1 MKTRALAVAL
11 ALSRAVPTAA
21 AQEAA
26 PREVH
31 VNAVKDPEMKSYR
44 AIVAGMDAFEKHHAR
59 APAVP
64 ELKFRITS
72 ATGQP
77 PVEGVALR
85 LAGDDDSSWPVEFEP
100 DGVFTLA
107 RNEAA
112 YDANADLIFNQKRS
126 SYKIAPEVRTPGL
139 PDNMRRLG
147 DLRLECQVTMA
158 IIKKELPLWVVVMG
172 ITITRRT
179 DWCNMFDAQKGNGLS
194 GYRHSSPVPLA
205 AATLTHAGR
214 SANIKAGKSGYVV
227 PLGDPSWPD
236 DAMVELTPVIES
248 VHESAPAVESRDAN
262 GNAVHAEGAGS
273 GLR

>member
-1 MKTRALAVAL
+1 MGARAFVVAL
-11 ALSRAVPTAA
+11 ALSCAAPWAA
-21 AQEAA
+21 AQETA

-64 ELKFRITS
+64 ELKFRIVS
-72 ATGQP
+72 AKSWQAP
-77 PVEGVALR
+77 LDGVTLR
-85 LAGDDDSSWPVEFEP
+85 LAGDDDSSWPVEFGP
-100 DGVFTLA
+100 DGVFTLE

-112 YDANADLIFNQKRS
+112 YDANADLIVNQKRS
-126 SYKIAPEVRTPGL
+126 TFEIGPEVRTPGL

-147 DLRLECQVTMA
+147 DLRLECQVRMA
-158 IIKKELPLWVVVMG
+158 IIKKELPFWIVALGVTV
-172 ITITRRT
+172 TRTT
-179 DWCNMFDAQKGNGLS
+179 DWCNMFKAPKDDRPS

-214 SANIKAGKSGYVV
+214 SVNIKDGKSGYTV

-236 DAMVELTPVIES
+236 DAMVELTPI
-248 VHESAPAVESRDAN
+248 
-262 GNAVHAEGAGS
+262 AE
-273 GLR
+273 